1 MKGLKGTRLG
11 VLGAG
16 AIAVAIIAGLL
27 VVAQVSA
34 ATGGIS
40 VGDGTAA
47 PGADVTVDLTAD
59 DVTDPGLGAWTVDIA
74 YDSSVVSVTDC
85 APQQGGVCNPAF
97 DDELIRVT
105 GASAGGLDG
114 DTVLANI
121 TFECG
126 DAEGSSDLTLTV
138 NVFADATIGD
148 PTDIDATIS
157 NGSITC
163 EEPAPEPT
171 ATTTTD
177 VGGIGGV
184 GTGPGSSGGSGL
196 AWLVAAMAVV
206 GAVALGFGALRVA
219 ARRS

>member
-16 AIAVAIIAGLL
+16 AIAVAVIVGLL

-34 ATGGIS
+34 ATGGVSI
-40 VGDGTAA
+40 GDGTAA
-47 PGADVTVDLTAD
+47 PGADATVDLTAD
-59 DVTDPGLGAWTVDIA
+59 GVTDPGLGAWTVDIT
-74 YDSSVVSVTDC
+74 YDSSVVTVSDC
-85 APQQGGVCNPAF
+85 SPQQGGVCNPAF
-97 DDELIRVT
+97 ADEMIRVT
-105 GASAGGLDG
+105 GASASGLDG

-163 EEPAPEPT
+163 EEAAPPT
-171 ATTTTD
+171 QTV
-177 VGGIGGV
+177 VGPPPT
-184 GTGPGSSGGSGL
+184 GTGPGSSDGSGL
-196 AWLVAAMAVV
+196 AWLVAAMAAV
-206 GAVALGFGALRVA
+206 GAVALGFGAVRMA
-219 ARRS
+219 SRRS

>member
-1 MKGLKGTRLG
+1 MKGLKGTRFG

-16 AIAVAIIAGLL
+16 AIAVAVIVGLL

-34 ATGGIS
+34 ATGGVSI
-40 VGDGTAA
+40 GDGTAA
-47 PGADVTVDLTAD
+47 PGADATVDLTAD
-59 DVTDPGLGAWTVDIA
+59 GVTDPGLGAWTVDIT

-85 APQQGGVCNPAF
+85 SPQQGGVCNPAF
-97 DDELIRVT
+97 ADEMIRVT

-148 PTDIDATIS
+148 PQDIDATIS

-171 ATTTTD
+171 ATTD

-184 GTGPGSSGGSGL
+184 GTGLGSSDGSGL
-196 AWLVAAMAVV
+196 AWLVAALAAV
-206 GAVALGFGALRVA
+206 GAVALGFGAVRMA
-219 ARRS
+219 SRRS

>member
-1 MKGLKGTRLG
+1 M
-11 VLGAG
+11 LGAG

-34 ATGGIS
+34 ATGGVSI
-40 VGDGTAA
+40 GDGTAA
-47 PGADVTVDLTAD
+47 PGAEATVDLTAD

-74 YDSSVVSVTDC
+74 YDSSVVSVSDC
-85 APQQGGVCNPAF
+85 SPQQGGVCNPAF
-97 DDELIRVT
+97 ADEMIRVT
-105 GASAGGLDG
+105 GASAQGLDG

-148 PTDIDATIS
+148 PQDIDATVS

-163 EEPAPEPT
+163 EEPEPEPT
-171 ATTTTD
+171 AT

-184 GTGPGSSGGSGL
+184 GTGPGSSDGSGL
-196 AWLVAAMAVV
+196 AWLVAAMAAV
-206 GAVALGFGALRVA
+206 GAAALGFGALRMA
-219 ARRS
+219 SRRS

>member
-1 MKGLKGTRLG
+1 M
-11 VLGAG
+11 LGAG
-16 AIAVAIIAGLL
+16 AIAVAVIVGLL

-34 ATGGIS
+34 ATGGVSI
-40 VGDGTAA
+40 GDGTAA
-47 PGADVTVDLTAD
+47 PGANATVDLTAD
-59 DVTDPGLGAWTVDIA
+59 GVTDPGLGAWTVDIA
-74 YDSSVVSVTDC
+74 YDGSVVSVVDC
-85 APQQGGVCNPAF
+85 SPQQGGVCNPAF
-97 DDELIRVT
+97 GDDLIRVT

-148 PTDIDATIS
+148 PQDIDMTIS

-163 EEPAPEPT
+163 EEPPDDTPVPT
-171 ATTTTD
+171 QTV
-177 VGGIGGV
+177 VGPPPT
-184 GTGPGSSGGSGL
+184 GTGSGSSDGSGL
-196 AWLVAAMAVV
+196 AWLVAALAAV
-206 GAVALGFGALRVA
+206 GAVALGFGAVRVA

>member
-1 MKGLKGTRLG
+1 MKGLKGTKLG

-34 ATGGIS
+34 ATGGVDIH
-40 VGDGTAA
+40 DGTAA
-47 PGADVTVDLTAD
+47 PGEEVTVDLGAH

-74 YDSSVVSVTDC
+74 YDSSVVSVSDC

-126 DAEGSSDLTLTV
+126 DEEGSSDLTLTV

-148 PTDIDATIS
+148 PQEFDPTIS

-171 ATTTTD
+171 ATTD

-184 GTGPGSSGGSGL
+184 GTGLGSSDGSGL
-196 AWLVAAMAVV
+196 AWLVAALAAV
-206 GAVALGFGALRVA
+206 GAVALGFGAVRMA
-219 ARRS
+219 SRRS

>member
-34 ATGGIS
+34 ATGGVDIH
-40 VGDGTAA
+40 DGTAA
-47 PGADVTVDLTAD
+47 PGEEVTVDLGAH

-74 YDSSVVSVTDC
+74 YDSSVVSVSDC
-85 APQQGGVCNPAF
+85 SPQQGGVCNPAF
-97 DDELIRVT
+97 ADEMIRVT
-105 GASAGGLDG
+105 GASASGLDC

-126 DAEGSSDLTLTV
+126 DDEGSSDLTLTV

-148 PTDIDATIS
+148 PQDIDATVS

-163 EEPAPEPT
+163 EEPEPEPT
-171 ATTTTD
+171 ATTGVTG
-177 VGGIGGV
+177 VGGV
-184 GTGPGSSGGSGL
+184 GTGPGSSDGNGL
-196 AWLVAAMAVV
+196 AWLVAAMAAV
-206 GAVALGFGALRVA
+206 GAVALGFGAVRMA
-219 ARRS
+219 SRRS